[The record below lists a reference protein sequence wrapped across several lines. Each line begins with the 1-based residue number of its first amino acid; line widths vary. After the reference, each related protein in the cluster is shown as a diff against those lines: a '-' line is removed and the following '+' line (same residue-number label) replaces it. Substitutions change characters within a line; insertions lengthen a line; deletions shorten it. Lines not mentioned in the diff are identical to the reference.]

1 MQTLEESC
9 LHNLFHA
16 TKQSLIQ
23 HTDLNIDLILKIWV
37 TKLLEESSQG
47 KTNIDL
53 EFKING
59 LDYQENV
66 HYKNIYYLRKDLQ
79 ALMLTFIK
87 LNHLNR
93 QESCFIEKNTLL
105 SIKNN
110 GLNGIDDN
118 GIYSLKTTVQLLKEN

>member
-9 LHNLFHA
+9 LHNLFYA

-23 HTDLNIDLILKIWV
+23 HTYLDIDSILNTWV

-53 EFKING
+53 EFKIKG
-59 LDYQENV
+59 LDYRKKICYQCIDSLEND
-66 HYKNIYYLRKDLQ
+66 LRT
-79 ALMLTFIK
+79 LMLTFIK
-87 LNHLNR
+87 LNHLKR
-93 QESCFIEKNTLL
+93 QEPCFIEKNTLL
-105 SIKNN
+105 S
-110 GLNGIDDN
+110 LSNGIDDN